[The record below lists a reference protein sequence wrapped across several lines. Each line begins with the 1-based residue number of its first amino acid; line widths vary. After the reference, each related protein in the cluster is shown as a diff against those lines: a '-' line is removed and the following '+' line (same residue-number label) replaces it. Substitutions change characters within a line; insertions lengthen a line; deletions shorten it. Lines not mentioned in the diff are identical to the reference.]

1 MRKDLEAPQESESS
15 DVTKEKIWVLLI
27 LPVLRT
33 MKTCVKHVYEIQGL
47 AAAVRHLGHR
57 LGSCFVHRL

>member
-1 MRKDLEAPQESESS
+1 MMRKDLEAPQESDST

-33 MKTCVKHVYEIQGL
+33 MKTWVKHV
-47 AAAVRHLGHR
+47 
-57 LGSCFVHRL
+57 

>member
-15 DVTKEKIWVLLI
+15 DVTKEKIWVVLI

-33 MKTCVKHVYEIQGL
+33 MKTLVTQIIEI
-47 AAAVRHLGHR
+47 
-57 LGSCFVHRL
+57 